1 MPSPFPGMDPYLEG
15 ELWQEFHETLAGTI
29 RAQLLAQLPAS
40 YVALLAKRYVVGTPT
55 VGILPGLGLNIVDW
69 PAQRVIYPDVHVAAL
84 PERHLREPAV
94 GYEAGVAVMAPRFE
108 VVNPLPTVPQ
118 LSVEIRDVAQRR
130 LVTVIEIL
138 SPANKHGRG
147 VLEYNDRRMRLLN
160 TDTHLLEIDLL
171 RDGTRIFFEVELPP
185 SPYAIY
191 LSRTER
197 RPLTQVW
204 TASLRQRLPAV
215 PVPLLQP
222 DPDVILDLQAA
233 VGACFA
239 LVGYERLLDY
249 ADPPPPPPL
258 EEEDAAWLD
267 DLLHGAGLR

>member
-1 MPSPFPGMDPYLEG
+1 MKKI
-15 ELWQEFHETLAGTI
+15 A
-29 RAQLLAQLPAS
+29 AA
-40 YVALLAKRYVVGTPT
+40 VALMGLSATALATDGYFA
-55 VGILPGLGLNIVDW
+55 PGYGMTAKGASML
-69 PAQRVIYPDVHVAAL
+69 
-84 PERHLREPAV
+84 
-94 GYEAGVAVMAPRFE
+94 
-108 VVNPLPTVPQ
+108 
-118 LSVEIRDVAQRR
+118 
-130 LVTVIEIL
+130 
-138 SPANKHGRG
+138 
-147 VLEYNDRRMRLLN
+147 
-160 TDTHLLEIDLL
+160 LL